1 VLKNLNYENY
11 ESFEISLNCDISDST
26 NGWLLKRSLATGS
39 DTFRRCSHYRQSGS
53 QRTSLQPEYYRVK
66 EGWTFNSDMLFLD
79 HLRQN
84 KIMLSEGEYAVLDK
98 NATDGAGAF
107 QLPNPDPDND
117 GVTVY
122 SVWARALGKPGGK
135 ATMQTAAW
143 DVGLDGVLGTADDIL
158 VYSMYKLEVERGHGK
173 QVFSDVSRY
182 LLYVY
187 VEEDIIGDPDEIPD
201 SGDEVVLVEAGRYPL
216 FDPALEDYFWEYDN
230 HGLKLLQL
238 RFYEVSVEVPDW
250 PEE

>member
-1 VLKNLNYENY
+1 MKIVKILSFLPMVALVIVLTVGCSKFDTGLQNQISSYDLNGVKITGNGAPSGTHYNLNIIGVKYEKDIDL
-11 ESFEISLNCDISDST
+11 ISGGHVIFVPLVGRTKI
-26 NGWLLKRSLATGS
+26 KLA
-39 DTFRRCSHYRQSGS
+39 
-53 QRTSLQPEYYRVK
+53 
-66 EGWTFNSDMLFLD
+66 EGD
-79 HLRQN
+79 
-84 KIMLSEGEYAVLDK
+84 YAVLDK
-98 NATDGAGAF
+98 NATDGEGAF

-143 DVGLDGVLGTADDIL
+143 DVGLDGELGTADDIL

-182 LLYVY
+182 LLYIY
-187 VEEDIIGDPDEIPD
+187 VEEDIIGDPDGVPD
-201 SGDEVVLVEAGRYPL
+201 SGDEVLLVEAGRYPL

-230 HGLKLLQL
+230 NGLKLLQL
-238 RFYEVSVEVPDW
+238 RFYEVSVTVPAS
-250 PEE
+250 